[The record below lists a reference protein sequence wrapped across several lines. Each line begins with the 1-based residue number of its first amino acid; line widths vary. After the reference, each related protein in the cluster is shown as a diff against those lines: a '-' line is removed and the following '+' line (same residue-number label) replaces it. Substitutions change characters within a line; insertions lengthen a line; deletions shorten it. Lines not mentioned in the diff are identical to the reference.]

1 MNRRRSSAF
10 ALLLVLGIVALVG
23 ASMVG
28 LAHESL
34 TGAVEVQQRIKTL
47 QQRWAVTSCQLT
59 LLSQAPNL
67 LSNRTGDQEGRE
79 AIAAGPAGA
88 DGDMFV
94 TERRFELRLSG
105 ARYTVV
111 ATDEQAKL
119 NVNRLVE
126 WSGRAAAQRIVGR
139 MARGPARSGVGP
151 LVSLRPLSGGTGR
164 RADLGLSPIGS
175 YQQVFNT
182 NNPQQLIGESTG
194 MGVAARITCWGDG
207 RLNIRRAPDE
217 LVEGVGQPLL
227 RGSQIHALLEARR
240 QLPNDTVQA
249 WLDQVDTIDD
259 DQRKALA
266 GRMTD
271 ASRCFGLWVIGH
283 HGPRRSYSF
292 AVAEAGVSANDSSAA
307 PTIAHWSKFVW

>member
-1 MNRRRSSAF
+1 
-10 ALLLVLGIVALVG
+10 V
-23 ASMVG
+23 
-28 LAHESL
+28 
-34 TGAVEVQQRIKTL
+34 
-47 QQRWAVTSCQLT
+47 
-59 LLSQAPNL
+59 
-67 LSNRTGDQEGRE
+67 
-79 AIAAGPAGA
+79 
-88 DGDMFV
+88 FV

-111 ATDEQAKL
+111 VTDEQAKL

-139 MARGPARSGVGP
+139 IARGPARSGVGP
-151 LVSLRPLSGGTGR
+151 LVSLRPLNGGTDR
-164 RADLGLSPIGS
+164 RADLGLSRIGS

-182 NNPQQLIGESTG
+182 SNPQQLIGDSTG
-194 MGVAARITCWGDG
+194 MGLAARITCWGDG
-207 RLNIRRAPDE
+207 RLNILRAPDE
-217 LVEGVGQPLL
+217 LVERVGQPLL

-240 QLPNDTVQA
+240 QSPNDTVQA

-259 DQRKALA
+259 DQRRALA

-292 AVAEAGVSANDSSAA
+292 AVAEAGVSANDPSAA